1 MFSLETAERGVR
13 LLQKM
18 GHQTEYQTFP
28 GLGHAVNDALASS
41 FAKFVDRSVA
51 D

>member
-18 GHQTEYQTFP
+18 GHQVEYQKFP
-28 GLGHAVNDALASS
+28 GLGHAVDDALASS
-41 FAKFVDRSVA
+41 FARFVARSVA
-51 D
+51 E